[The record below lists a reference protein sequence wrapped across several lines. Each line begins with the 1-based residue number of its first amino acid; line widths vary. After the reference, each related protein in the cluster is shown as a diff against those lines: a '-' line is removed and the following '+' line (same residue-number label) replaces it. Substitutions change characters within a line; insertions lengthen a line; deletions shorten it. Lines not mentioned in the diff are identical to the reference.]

1 MNARLGFG
9 GDSDEVM
16 KLFRFRMGTPGDV
29 FNLALAKGA
38 DLLISD
44 ANEPKIAA
52 SIPEWYRRAVGAPT
66 FMLFPLLMK
75 GVPVAL
81 IYVDKARAGG
91 IAPSEKELSLLRTL
105 RNQAVLA
112 IMQSR

>member
-9 GDSDEVM
+9 DDADAVM
-16 KLFRFRMGTPGDV
+16 KHFRFRMGAPGDV
-29 FNLALAKGA
+29 FNLSLAKGA

-44 ANEPKIAA
+44 AKEAKIAA
-52 SIPEWYRRAVGAPT
+52 SIPDWYRLRVDAPT
-66 FMLFPLLMK
+66 FMLFPLQLK

-81 IYVDKARAGG
+81 IYVDKPRAGS